1 MARRRIARTV
11 PKRQT
16 MWVRNVHNSGANPV
30 LAYGQPLIPG
40 DVLDPGA
47 RVGSTVVRTVG
58 DLTITSGPVSSA
70 VGHLAIGLLV
80 MDTTSWTD
88 ATQPPVRPVGHRNLS
103 AARWM
108 HWRYF
113 SLASLAKHNPA
124 NANVFGQFDYHWD
137 VTVNRRM
144 SGLGDNLVLTLEI
157 ISFPENTGLVF
168 GSSTL
173 IKLA

>member
-1 MARRRIARTV
+1 MVRRRIARTA

-16 MWVRNVHNSGANPV
+16 MWVRNVHNSGANPIS
-30 LAYGQPLIPG
+30 AYGQPLIPG

-58 DLTITSGPVSSA
+58 DLTLTSGVVSSL
-70 VGHLAIGLLV
+70 VGVMALGILV
-80 MDTTSWTD
+80 MDTTGWTD

-108 HWRYF
+108 HWRYLP
-113 SLASLAKHNPA
+113 LAELKPWHPTITNTGA
-124 NANVFGQFDYHWD
+124 QFHYHWD
-137 VTVNRRM
+137 VSVNRRM
-144 SGLGDNLVLTLEI
+144 AGLGDNVVLVVEL
-157 ISFPENTGLVF
+157 ISFPENTGIVF